1 MHPSVRNAITL
12 LFLCCSLAA
21 TAQRDINFDTEL
33 SVGIKGGVSIPNVA
47 FSPSITQ
54 TTCLGYTTGLVL
66 RYTEENIFG
75 LIAEL
80 NFTRRG
86 WKEKFEDDPYNYQ
99 RMLDYVEIPFLAHIY
114 FGNKTIHGF
123 VNLGPQ
129 VGYLLSDSH
138 RANFDIHNIPDF
150 TEEGKITEVYNM
162 PVAHRFDY
170 GITGGLGLELRLKRH
185 IIVFEG
191 RYYFGLGD
199 LFGNRKADLF
209 SGSSANRGFLA
220 SIAYLFRV
228 R

>member
-1 MHPSVRNAITL
+1 MNIVKNLIVI
-12 LFLCCSLAA
+12 LFICSAA
-21 TAQRDINFDTEL
+21 VSMAQRDINFDTEL
-33 SVGIKGGVSIPNVA
+33 SIGVKGGVSIPNVA
-47 FSPSITQ
+47 FSPSIAQNTA
-54 TTCLGYTTGLVL
+54 LGYTTGLVV

-86 WKEKFEDDPYNYQ
+86 WNEKFEDDPYHYQ

-129 VGYLLSDSH
+129 VGYLFSDSY
-138 RANFDIHNIPDF
+138 RADFDIRNLPAF
-150 TEEGKITEVYNM
+150 AEEGRITDVYNM
-162 PVAHRFDY
+162 SVVHRFDY
-170 GITGGLGLELRLKRH
+170 GITGGLGFELRFKRH
-185 IIVFEG
+185 IILFEG

-199 LFGNRKADLF
+199 LFGNHKADIF

-220 SIAYLFRV
+220 SIAYLFRI